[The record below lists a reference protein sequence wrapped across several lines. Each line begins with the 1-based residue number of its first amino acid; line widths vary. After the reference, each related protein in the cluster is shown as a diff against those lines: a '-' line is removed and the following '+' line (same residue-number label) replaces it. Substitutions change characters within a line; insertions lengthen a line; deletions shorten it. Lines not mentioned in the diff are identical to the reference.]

1 MAVGAGPGGGRLMGT
16 ERARDLPARLEGVRR
31 RFEVW
36 RRTRRVRSRIP
47 EPLWA
52 SAVRLAARYGVHRT
66 AKALRVGY
74 YSLKKRVEQE
84 GAAGGDASPRGPAN
98 SLVTLAPRGSKTSG
112 DVGEGGGGAAFLEL
126 APPVQAGP
134 CEWTLEFEAADGA
147 KMRLHFKGV
156 EPPDLTALGRGFWQ
170 VES

>member
-1 MAVGAGPGGGRLMGT
+1 MGT
-16 ERARDLPARLEGVRR
+16 KRARDLPAELEGVRR

-36 RRTRRVRSRIP
+36 RRMRKGRSRIP

-52 SAVRLAARYGVHRT
+52 SAVKLAARYGVHRT

-74 YSLKKRVEQE
+74 YSLKKRVRQE
-84 GAAGGDASPRGPAN
+84 AATAGEVAEVDAGAP
-98 SLVTLAPRGSKTSG
+98 
-112 DVGEGGGGAAFLEL
+112 FLEL
-126 APPVQAGP
+126 APPVQVGP

-156 EPPDLTALGRGFWQ
+156 EPPDLSALRRRFWQ